1 MAEILVAR
9 MRFAVAMWQRHVLLD
24 MCGRQDL
31 AWDSFELLRS
41 IQLLFPG
48 AESWLLLQ
56 CPTWKERTDHDAGE
70 SFHVKVRLLD
80 DRGYGLVVQRLL
92 HLRDYREVT
101 ASLVANLTA
110 VLSRLE
116 S

>member
-1 MAEILVAR
+1 MGEILVAS

-41 IQLLFPG
+41 VQLLFPE

-56 CPTWKERTDHDAGE
+56 YPIWKGRTDHDVGE
-70 SFHVKVRLLD
+70 GFHVKVRWLD
-80 DRGYGLVVQRLL
+80 DRDYGLVVRRLL